1 MTNNRLVL
9 RATAR
14 MMVKGSY
21 ARLRSTCPHLCT
33 LKKRMQK
40 SKGVIVLKKK
50 TIKVR
55 LLKKRTKVPGK
66 GANAEDFEVR
76 VVVQEVEE

>member
-1 MTNNRLVL
+1 MSL
-9 RATAR
+9 
-14 MMVKGSY
+14 Y
-21 ARLRSTCPHLCT
+21 LCS

-55 LLKKRTKVPGK
+55 LLKKGTKVPGK
-66 GANAEDFEVR
+66 GENTEDFEAR
-76 VVVQEVEE
+76 EVVKEVEENSRLVATDKK